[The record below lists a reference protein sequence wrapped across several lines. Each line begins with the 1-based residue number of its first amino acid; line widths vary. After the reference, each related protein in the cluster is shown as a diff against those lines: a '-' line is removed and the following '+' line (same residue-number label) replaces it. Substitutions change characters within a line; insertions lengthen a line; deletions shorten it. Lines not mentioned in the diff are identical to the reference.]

1 METKK
6 QFFFMRAAMTLLV
19 MLCSL
24 GAWADDS
31 GSCGTNVT
39 YSYVES
45 THTLTINGTG
55 AMADYEYSSQLPWR
69 SYANAITTVVIE
81 DGVTSI
87 GNYAF
92 YCCTGVTSIEIPASV
107 TSIGDYAFFECT
119 GLTTVTFDGTPTLVS
134 IGGSAFWGSGL
145 TTVTIPASVTSIGNN
160 AFQNCGSL
168 ATMTVAGENKVYD
181 SRNGCNAIIE
191 KNTNTLIAGCINST
205 IPASVTSIGDEAFNS
220 CSGLTSVTIPAGV
233 TSIGNYAFNSCS
245 GLTSVTIPASVTSIG
260 NYAFDCCSGLTS
272 VTIPASVTSI
282 GEGVFEYCKNL
293 ATITVEDGN
302 TVYNSRNGCNAI
314 IETSSNKL
322 IAGCKNTTIPASVT
336 SIGNYAFSGCS
347 GLTSVEIPTNVTSIG
362 DNAFFECNGLTSI
375 SIPSSVT
382 SIGNAAFDGCSNL
395 TTVTIPSSVTSI
407 GEGAFAGCSN
417 LVSVIVNAT
426 TPPTLGDYAF
436 DGNYDDNN
444 NAKDRKIYVPTAS
457 VESYKSDWSAYG
469 NDIMRFITEESGSYG
484 TGVTWKLTGIPDN
497 YTLTISGTGAMV
509 DYSKSSD
516 RPWTD
521 DANEIKDA
529 KGIKTVVIGNGV
541 TSIGGYAFSYCSGLA
556 SVTIPASVT
565 SIGNYAFSGCSGLT
579 SIEIPSNVTSIGT
592 RAFFGCSGLTSIE
605 IPSNVTS
612 IGTSAFNRC
621 SGLTSVTIPAG
632 VTSIGDYVFN
642 DCSNLETIT
651 VETSNT
657 VYNSRNGCNAI
668 IETSSNK
675 LIAGCKNTTIPA
687 SVTSIGNYAF
697 YGCSGL
703 TSITI
708 PASVTS
714 IVYSAFFGCSGLAT
728 VTVYAPSCTLGFNA
742 FSGCSNLKNIYVFSD
757 KVASYQAAWSDY
769 ANKITAMTPVASGTC
784 GKDTP
789 EDVTWRLEGEAGHY
803 RLFISGTGA
812 MADYIYLNTRPWHNY
827 SENIKTI
834 VIENGVT
841 SIGECAFQNCT
852 NLSSVTIPAS
862 VTSIGNGVFIDCEK
876 LTTVSIPASVTTIG
890 ESAFGYCSA
899 LTSIEIPASVTT
911 IGEEAFNHTALTS
924 IEIPASVTSIGNGV
938 FIDCEK
944 LTSITVAEGNANYS
958 NDTNGALFNKDKTTL
973 IKYPKGNNA
982 DSYVIPT
989 SVTSICEKAFK
1000 GCEDLETVTLP
1011 PNVTSIGDDAFKDCG
1026 GLKSI
1031 EIPSKVTSI
1040 GNSAFEACGSL
1051 TTVNILASVTS
1062 IGDNAF
1068 MDCSNLQSIEIHA
1081 NVTSIGKDAF
1091 NVCSS
1096 LASVTLNNNP
1106 TIGEDAF
1113 FDNITVTMNLA
1124 ATEVDG
1130 AKWTTFYNN
1139 YGNFQADENTEVYKG
1154 TVSGSELVLTP
1165 ISDKIVNAGNA
1176 VILKSTDKPVMTL
1189 TTTNS
1194 SGDFTDNALKG
1205 LSKRTEIATS
1215 AYSANTIYVMGNTA
1229 KNGFG
1234 FHKYTG
1240 EYMPANK
1247 AFLALGSGSSA
1258 PLRMVIDD
1266 EEETTGIASM
1276 ADGIDDMSDEWYTLD
1291 GRKLNGKPTTKGLY
1305 IVNGKKVMIK

>member
-1 METKK
+1 MKTKK
-6 QFFFMRAAMTLLV
+6 QFFFMRAAMSLLV

-24 GAWADDS
+24 G
-31 GSCGTNVT
+31 T

-45 THTLTINGTG
+45 THTLTISGSG

-92 YCCTGVTSIEIPASV
+92 SGCSGLTSVEIPTNV

-205 IPASVTSIGDEAFNS
+205 IPASVTSIGDEAFNC

-362 DNAFFECNGLTSI
+362 DNAFSGCTGLISVTIPANVTSI
-375 SIPSSVT
+375 GDNAFSGCTGLISVTIPASVT
-382 SIGNAAFDGCSNL
+382 SIG
-395 TTVTIPSSVTSI
+395 V
-407 GEGAFAGCSN
+407 GAFIFCGQ
-417 LVSVIVNAT
+417 LTSVLVNAT

-436 DGNYDDNN
+436 DS
-444 NAKDRKIYVPTAS
+444 NASGRKIYVPTAS
-457 VESYKSDWSAYG
+457 VESYKSDWSTYR
-469 NDIMRFITEESGSYG
+469 NDIMAFTTERSGSCG
-484 TGVTWKLTGIPDN
+484 TDVTWKLTGIPDN
-497 YTLTISGTGAMV
+497 YTLTISGSGAIN
-509 DYSKSSD
+509 D
-516 RPWTD
+516 RPWTGY
-521 DANEIKDA
+521 AN
-529 KGIKTVVIGNGV
+529 GIKTVVIGSGV
-541 TSIGGYAFSYCSGLA
+541 TSIGD
-556 SVTIPASVT
+556 
-565 SIGNYAFSGCSGLT
+565 N
-579 SIEIPSNVTSIGT
+579 
-592 RAFFGCSGLTSIE
+592 AFFGCSGLTSIE
-605 IPSNVTS
+605 IP
-612 IGTSAFNRC
+612 
-621 SGLTSVTIPAG
+621 
-632 VTSIGDYVFN
+632 
-642 DCSNLETIT
+642 
-651 VETSNT
+651 
-657 VYNSRNGCNAI
+657 
-668 IETSSNK
+668 
-675 LIAGCKNTTIPA
+675 A
-687 SVTSIGNYAF
+687 SVTSIGKYAF
-697 YGCSGL
+697 S
-703 TSITI
+703 
-708 PASVTS
+708 
-714 IVYSAFFGCSGLAT
+714 GCSGLAT
-728 VTVYAPSCTLGFNA
+728 VTVYAPSCTLGSNA
-742 FSGCSNLKNIYVFSD
+742 FSACGNLKNIYVFSD
-757 KVASYQAAWSDY
+757 LVDDYKAAWSAY
-769 ANKITAMTPVASGTC
+769 ESKITAMTPVASGTC
-784 GKDTP
+784 GKETP

-803 RLFISGTGA
+803 RLIISGTGE

-841 SIGECAFQNCT
+841 SIGECAFCECNGLT
-852 NLSSVTIPAS
+852 SISIPASVTSIGPSAFEGCSALTSIEIPAS
-862 VTSIGNGVFIDCEK
+862 VTSIGNY
-876 LTTVSIPASVTTIG
+876 
-890 ESAFGYCSA
+890 AFGYCSA

-911 IGEEAFNHTALTS
+911 IGEEAFNNTALTS
-924 IEIPASVTSIGNGV
+924 IEIPASVTSIGNGA

-958 NDTNGALFNKDKTTL
+958 NDTNGALFNKEKTTL
-973 IKYPKGNNA
+973 IKYPEGNDA
-982 DSYVIPT
+982 DSYKIPA
-989 SVTSICEKAFK
+989 SVTSIGEKAFK
-1000 GCEDLETVTLP
+1000 GCGDLETVTLP
-1011 PNVTSIGDDAFKDCG
+1011 DNVTSIGNEAFKDCG
-1026 GLKSI
+1026 GLQSI
-1031 EIPSKVTSI
+1031 EIPAKVTSI
-1040 GNSAFEACGSL
+1040 GNSAFQACGSL
-1051 TTVNILASVTS
+1051 TTVNILANVTS

-1068 MDCSNLQSIEIHA
+1068 MECSNLQSIEIHA
-1081 NVTSIGKDAF
+1081 NVTSIGNYAF

-1106 TIGEDAF
+1106 TIGEEAF
-1113 FDNITVTMNLA
+1113 FYNTTNTTVTMNLA
-1124 ATEVDG
+1124 AAEVEG
-1130 AKWTTFYNN
+1130 AHWTTFYNN

-1154 TVSGSELVLTP
+1154 AVSGSELVLTA

-1176 VILKSTDKPVMTL
+1176 VILKSTGNPVMTL
-1189 TTTNS
+1189 KADNS
-1194 SGDFTDNALKG
+1194 TGDYSDNELKG
-1205 LSKRTEIATS
+1205 LSVRTLASDVKTN
-1215 AYSANTIYVMGNTA
+1215 YSANSLYVMGN
-1229 KNGFG
+1229 KSNKFG

-1240 EYMPANK
+1240 TYMPANK

-1266 EEETTGIASM
+1266 DEETTGIASM
-1276 ADGIDDMSDEWYTLD
+1276 ADGIDNMSDEWYTLD

-1305 IVNGKKVMIK
+1305 IVKGKKVMIK

>member
-1 METKK
+1 MKTKK
-6 QFFFMRAAMTLLV
+6 QFFFMRAAMSLLV

-45 THTLTINGTG
+45 THTLTISGTG
-55 AMADYEYSSQLPWR
+55 AMEDYDDSDAPWYS
-69 SYANAITTVVIE
+69 NFEEITTVVI
-81 DGVTSI
+81 G
-87 GNYAF
+87 
-92 YCCTGVTSIEIPASV
+92 
-107 TSIGDYAFFECT
+107 
-119 GLTTVTFDGTPTLVS
+119 
-134 IGGSAFWGSGL
+134 
-145 TTVTIPASVTSIGNN
+145 
-160 AFQNCGSL
+160 
-168 ATMTVAGENKVYD
+168 
-181 SRNGCNAIIE
+181 
-191 KNTNTLIAGCINST
+191 
-205 IPASVTSIGDEAFNS
+205 
-220 CSGLTSVTIPAGV
+220 AGV
-233 TSIGNYAFNSCS
+233 TSIGNYAFSGCS
-245 GLTSVTIPASVTSIG
+245 GLTSV
-260 NYAFDCCSGLTS
+260 
-272 VTIPASVTSI
+272 
-282 GEGVFEYCKNL
+282 
-293 ATITVEDGN
+293 
-302 TVYNSRNGCNAI
+302 
-314 IETSSNKL
+314 
-322 IAGCKNTTIPASVT
+322 TIPASVT

-347 GLTSVEIPTNVTSIG
+347 GLTSV
-362 DNAFFECNGLTSI
+362 
-375 SIPSSVT
+375 
-382 SIGNAAFDGCSNL
+382 
-395 TTVTIPSSVTSI
+395 TIPASVTSI
-407 GEGAFAGCSN
+407 GECAFGGSGLTCVTIPA
-417 LVSVIVNAT
+417 SVTSIGESAFFFCGQLTSVLVNAT

-436 DGNYDDNN
+436 DCNYDDNN
-444 NAKDRKIYVPTAS
+444 NAKDRKIYVPKAS
-457 VESYKSDWSAYG
+457 VGSYKTAWSTYG
-469 NDIMRFITEESGSYG
+469 SDIMRFITEESGSYG
-484 TGVTWKLTGIPDN
+484 TDVTWKLTGIPDN

-612 IGTSAFNRC
+612 IGQSAFNRC

-642 DCSNLETIT
+642 DCSNLATIT

-703 TSITI
+703 TSVTI

-714 IVYSAFFGCSGLAT
+714 IAYSAFFGCSGLAT

-742 FSGCSNLKNIYVFSD
+742 FSACGNLKNIYVFSD
-757 KVASYQAAWSDY
+757 LVDDYKAAWSAY

-784 GKDTP
+784 GKETP

-803 RLFISGTGA
+803 RLIISGSGE

-841 SIGECAFQNCT
+841 SIGECAFCECNGLTSISIPASVTSIGESAFLNCS
-852 NLSSVTIPAS
+852 NLTTVTIPAS
-862 VTSIGNGVFIDCEK
+862 VTSIGNY
-876 LTTVSIPASVTTIG
+876 
-890 ESAFGYCSA
+890 AFGYCSA

-911 IGEEAFNHTALTS
+911 IGEEAFNNTALTS

-938 FIDCEK
+938 FNDCEK

-982 DSYVIPT
+982 ASYEIPT
-989 SVTSICEKAFK
+989 SVTSIGEKAFA

-1011 PNVTSIGDDAFKDCG
+1011 
-1026 GLKSI
+1026 
-1031 EIPSKVTSI
+1031 
-1040 GNSAFEACGSL
+1040 
-1051 TTVNILASVTS
+1051 ASVTS
-1062 IGDNAF
+1062 IGDYAF
-1068 MDCSNLQSIEIHA
+1068 SGTGLTSIEISD

-1091 NVCSS
+1091 NLCSS
-1096 LASVTLNNNP
+1096 LTTVNIPANVTSIGGRAFSDCNNLASVTLNSNP
-1106 TIGEDAF
+1106 TIGGDAF
-1113 FDNITVTMNLA
+1113 FDNTTVTMNLA

-1176 VILKSTDKPVMTL
+1176 VILKSTDNPVMTL
-1189 TTTNS
+1189 TATNS
-1194 SGDFTDNALKG
+1194 SDTQANDLKG
-1205 LSKRTEIATS
+1205 LSVRTLASDVKTN
-1215 AYSANTIYVMGNTA
+1215 YSANSLYVMGN
-1229 KNGFG
+1229 KSNKFG

-1240 EYMPANK
+1240 TYMPANK

-1266 EEETTGIASM
+1266 DEETTGVASM
-1276 ADGIDDMSDEWYTLD
+1276 ADGIDNMSDVWYTLD

>member
-1 METKK
+1 MKTKK
-6 QFFFMRAAMTLLV
+6 QFFFMRAAMSLLV
-19 MLCSL
+19 ILCSL

-55 AMADYEYSSQLPWR
+55 DMEDYDDSDAPWSSICEE
-69 SYANAITTVVIE
+69 ITTVVI
-81 DGVTSI
+81 G
-87 GNYAF
+87 
-92 YCCTGVTSIEIPASV
+92 
-107 TSIGDYAFFECT
+107 
-119 GLTTVTFDGTPTLVS
+119 
-134 IGGSAFWGSGL
+134 
-145 TTVTIPASVTSIGNN
+145 
-160 AFQNCGSL
+160 
-168 ATMTVAGENKVYD
+168 
-181 SRNGCNAIIE
+181 
-191 KNTNTLIAGCINST
+191 
-205 IPASVTSIGDEAFNS
+205 
-220 CSGLTSVTIPAGV
+220 AGV
-233 TSIGNYAFNSCS
+233 TSIGNYAFSGCS
-245 GLTSVTIPASVTSIG
+245 
-260 NYAFDCCSGLTS
+260 DLTS

-282 GEGVFEYCKNL
+282 GECAFGGSGLTCV
-293 ATITVEDGN
+293 
-302 TVYNSRNGCNAI
+302 
-314 IETSSNKL
+314 
-322 IAGCKNTTIPASVT
+322 TIPASVT
-336 SIGNYAFSGCS
+336 SIGESAFFFCGQ
-347 GLTSVEIPTNVTSIG
+347 LTSV
-362 DNAFFECNGLTSI
+362 L
-375 SIPSSVT
+375 
-382 SIGNAAFDGCSNL
+382 
-395 TTVTIPSSVTSI
+395 
-407 GEGAFAGCSN
+407 
-417 LVSVIVNAT
+417 VNAT

-436 DGNYDDNN
+436 DCNYDDNN

-484 TGVTWKLTGIPDN
+484 TDVTWKLTGIPDN

-612 IGTSAFNRC
+612 IGQSAFNRC
-621 SGLTSVTIPAG
+621 SGLTSVTIPAS

-642 DCSNLETIT
+642 DCSNLATIT

-714 IVYSAFFGCSGLAT
+714 IAYSAFFGCSGLAT

-742 FSGCSNLKNIYVFSD
+742 FSACGNLKNIYVFSD
-757 KVASYQAAWSDY
+757 LVDDYKAAWSAY
-769 ANKITAMTPVASGTC
+769 ENKITAMTPVASGTC
-784 GKDTP
+784 GKETP

-803 RLFISGTGA
+803 GLFISGTGE

-841 SIGECAFQNCT
+841 SIGECAFCECNGLT
-852 NLSSVTIPAS
+852 SISIPSS
-862 VTSIGNGVFIDCEK
+862 VTSIGNYAFDGCSNLTTVTIPSSVTSIGEGAFNDCEK
-876 LTTVSIPASVTTIG
+876 LTTVSIPASVTSIG
-890 ESAFGYCSA
+890 NYAFGYCSA

-911 IGEEAFNHTALTS
+911 IGEEAFNNTALTS
-924 IEIPASVTSIGNGV
+924 IEIPASVTSIGNGA

-982 DSYVIPT
+982 DSYVIPA
-989 SVTSICEKAFK
+989 SVTSIGEKAFA

-1011 PNVTSIGDDAFKDCG
+1011 DNVTSIGDDAFNNTA
-1026 GLKSI
+1026 L
-1031 EIPSKVTSI
+1031 TSI
-1040 GNSAFEACGSL
+1040 G
-1051 TTVNILASVTS
+1051 IPASVTS
-1062 IGDNAF
+1062 IGKGAF
-1068 MDCSNLQSIEIHA
+1068 HL
-1081 NVTSIGKDAF
+1081 
-1091 NVCSS
+1091 CSS
-1096 LASVTLNNNP
+1096 LASVALNSNP
-1106 TIGEDAF
+1106 TIGEEAF
-1113 FDNITVTMNLA
+1113 FYNTTVTMNLA
-1124 ATEVDG
+1124 AAEVGG
-1130 AKWTTFYNN
+1130 AHWTTFYNN

-1205 LSKRTEIATS
+1205 LSERTEIATS
-1215 AYSANTIYVMGNTA
+1215 AYSANTIYVMGNTT

-1240 EYMPANK
+1240 AYMPANK

-1266 EEETTGIASM
+1266 DEETTGVASM
-1276 ADGIDDMSDEWYTLD
+1276 ADGIDNMSDVWYTLD

>member
-1 METKK
+1 MKTKK
-6 QFFFMRAAMTLLV
+6 QFFFMRAAMSLLV

-45 THTLTINGTG
+45 THALTINGTG

-205 IPASVTSIGDEAFNS
+205 IPASVTSIGDEAFNC

-233 TSIGNYAFNSCS
+233 TSIGNYAFYHCS

-336 SIGNYAFSGCS
+336 SIGNYAFSGSS

-382 SIGNAAFDGCSNL
+382 SIGNDAFQACSNL

-457 VESYKSDWSAYG
+457 VESYKSDWSAYR
-469 NDIMRFITEESGSYG
+469 NDIIRFTTEESGSYG
-484 TGVTWKLTGIPDN
+484 TDVTWKLTGIPDN

-509 DYSKSSD
+509 DYSNSSD

-541 TSIGGYAFSYCSGLA
+541 TSIGGYAFSYCSGL
-556 SVTIPASVT
+556 
-565 SIGNYAFSGCSGLT
+565 
-579 SIEIPSNVTSIGT
+579 
-592 RAFFGCSGLTSIE
+592 
-605 IPSNVTS
+605 
-612 IGTSAFNRC
+612 
-621 SGLTSVTIPAG
+621 TSVTIPAG

-642 DCSNLETIT
+642 DCSNLATIT

-714 IVYSAFFGCSGLAT
+714 IAYSAFLGCSGLAT

-742 FSGCSNLKNIYVFSD
+742 FSACSNLKNIYVFSN
-757 KVASYQAAWSDY
+757 KVDDYKAAWSAY
-769 ANKITAMTPVASGTC
+769 ESKIKGMVGGYCGTTDH
-784 GKDTP
+784 K
-789 EDVTWRLEGEAGHY
+789 EDVVWRYDNGTLT
-803 RLFISGTGA
+803 ISGTGD
-812 MADYIYLNTRPWHNY
+812 MSSSTPNEQPWSNY
-827 SENIKTI
+827 ANDIETI
-834 VIENGVT
+834 VIGNGVT
-841 SIGECAFQNCT
+841 RIGMSAFFGYT
-852 NLSSVTIPAS
+852 ALTSVTFGSGSQLKSIDDYAFYGCSGLTSIEFPAS
-862 VTSIGNGVFIDCEK
+862 VTSIG
-876 LTTVSIPASVTTIG
+876 P
-890 ESAFGYCSA
+890 SAFEGCS
-899 LTSIEIPASVTT
+899 V
-911 IGEEAFNHTALTS
+911 LTS
-924 IEIPASVTSIGNGV
+924 IEIPASVTSISAGAFYNCTGLSSVTFAPGSKLESIGDVAFALNGNSNGN
-938 FIDCEK
+938 
-944 LTSITVAEGNANYS
+944 LTSI
-958 NDTNGALFNKDKTTL
+958 
-973 IKYPKGNNA
+973 
-982 DSYVIPT
+982 VIP
-989 SVTSICEKAFK
+989 
-1000 GCEDLETVTLP
+1000 
-1011 PNVTSIGDDAFKDCG
+1011 
-1026 GLKSI
+1026 
-1031 EIPSKVTSI
+1031 
-1040 GNSAFEACGSL
+1040 
-1051 TTVNILASVTS
+1051 ASVTS
-1062 IGDNAF
+1062 IGVSAF
-1068 MDCSNLQSIEIHA
+1068 MFRTELTSVTFASGSKLESMREMAFALTGLTSVEIPA
-1081 NVTSIGKDAF
+1081 SVTSIGTSAF
-1091 NVCSS
+1091 NSCSN
-1096 LASVTLNNNP
+1096 LASVTLNSNP
-1106 TIGEDAF
+1106 TIGGGAF
-1113 FDNITVTMNLA
+1113 FDHTTVTMNLA
-1124 ATEVDG
+1124 AAEVDG

-1139 YGNFQADENTEVYKG
+1139 YGNFQADENTAVYKG
-1154 TVSGSELVLTP
+1154 AISGSELVLTA

-1176 VILKSTDKPVMTL
+1176 VILKSTDNPVMTL

-1205 LSKRTEIATS
+1205 LSERTKISES
-1215 AYSANTIYVMGNTA
+1215 AYSANTIYVMGNTT

-1266 EEETTGIASM
+1266 DEETTGVASM
-1276 ADGIDDMSDEWYTLD
+1276 ADGIDNMSDVWYTLD

>member
-1 METKK
+1 MKTKK
-6 QFFFMRAAMTLLV
+6 QFFFMRAAMSLLV
-19 MLCSL
+19 LLCSL

-45 THTLTINGTG
+45 THTLTISGSG

-205 IPASVTSIGDEAFNS
+205 IPASVTSIGDEAFNC

-362 DNAFFECNGLTSI
+362 DNAFLECNGLTSI

-382 SIGNAAFDGCSNL
+382 SIGNDAFQACSNL

-426 TPPTLGDYAF
+426 TPPTLGEYAF
-436 DGNYDDNN
+436 EENYDDDD
-444 NAKDRKIYVPTAS
+444 NAKDRKIYVPKAS
-457 VESYKSDWSAYG
+457 VESYKSDWSAYR
-469 NDIMRFITEESGSYG
+469 NDIIRFITERSGSYG
-484 TGVTWKLTGIPDN
+484 TDVTWKLTGIPDN

-509 DYSKSSD
+509 DYSNSSD

-541 TSIGGYAFSYCSGLA
+541 TSIGGYAFSYCSGLT

-565 SIGNYAFSGCSGLT
+565 SIGDYAFQDCSGLT
-579 SIEIPSNVTSIGT
+579 SIEIPSNVKSIGT

-612 IGTSAFNRC
+612 IGQSAFNRC

-642 DCSNLETIT
+642 DCSNLATIT

-714 IVYSAFFGCSGLAT
+714 IAYSAFFGCSGLAT

-742 FSGCSNLKNIYVFSD
+742 FSACGNLKNIYVFSD
-757 KVASYQAAWSDY
+757 LVDDYKAAWSAY
-769 ANKITAMTPVASGTC
+769 ESKITAMTPVASGTC
-784 GKDTP
+784 GKETP

-803 RLFISGTGA
+803 GLFISGTGE

-827 SENIKTI
+827 SENIKT
-834 VIENGVT
+834 VLIENGVT
-841 SIGECAFQNCT
+841 SIGECAFCECNGLT
-852 NLSSVTIPAS
+852 SISIPAS
-862 VTSIGNGVFIDCEK
+862 VTSIGEGAFNDCEK

-890 ESAFGYCSA
+890 EEAFNNTA

-911 IGEEAFNHTALTS
+911 IGNGAFN
-924 IEIPASVTSIGNGV
+924 
-938 FIDCEK
+938 DCEK

-958 NDTNGALFNKDKTTL
+958 NDTNGVLFNKDKTTL
-973 IKYPKGNNA
+973 IKYPEGNNA
-982 DSYVIPT
+982 DSYDIPA
-989 SVTSICEKAFK
+989 SVTSICEKAFA

-1011 PNVTSIGDDAFKDCG
+1011 ANLTSIGNEAFKYCGSLRSIEIPDNVTSIGDDAFNLC
-1026 GLKSI
+1026 S
-1031 EIPSKVTSI
+1031 
-1040 GNSAFEACGSL
+1040 SL
-1051 TTVNILASVTS
+1051 TTVNIPASVTS
-1062 IGDNAF
+1062 IGNYAF
-1068 MDCSNLQSIEIHA
+1068 YDCN
-1081 NVTSIGKDAF
+1081 N
-1091 NVCSS
+1091 
-1096 LASVTLNNNP
+1096 LASVTLNSNP
-1106 TIGEDAF
+1106 TIGGGAF
-1113 FDNITVTMNLA
+1113 FDHTTVTMNLA
-1124 ATEVDG
+1124 AAEVDG

-1139 YGNFQADENTEVYKG
+1139 GYNFQADENTTVYKG
-1154 TVSGSELVLTP
+1154 TVNESSLMLTEVE
-1165 ISDKIVNAGNA
+1165 DKIVNSGTA
-1176 VILKSTDKPVMTL
+1176 VILKSSGNPVMTL
-1189 TTTNS
+1189 TESGSSDTN
-1194 SGDFTDNALKG
+1194 GNDLKG
-1205 LSKRTEIATS
+1205 LSERTKISES
-1215 AYSANTIYVMGNTA
+1215 AYSASTIYVMGNTA

-1240 EYMPANK
+1240 AYMPANK

-1266 EEETTGIASM
+1266 DEETTGVASM
-1276 ADGIDDMSDEWYTLD
+1276 ADGIDNMSDVWYTLD

>member
-1 METKK
+1 MKTKK
-6 QFFFMRAAMTLLV
+6 QFFFMRAAMSLLV

-45 THTLTINGTG
+45 THTLTISGSG

-92 YCCTGVTSIEIPASV
+92 YCCSGLTSVTIPASV

-191 KNTNTLIAGCINST
+191 KNTNTLIAGCNNST
-205 IPASVTSIGDEAFNS
+205 IPAGVTSIGDEAFNC

-233 TSIGNYAFNSCS
+233 TSIGNYAFNCCS

-362 DNAFFECNGLTSI
+362 DNAFLECNGLTSI

-382 SIGNAAFDGCSNL
+382 SIGNDAFQGCSNL

-426 TPPTLGDYAF
+426 TPPTLGEYAF
-436 DGNYDDNN
+436 EENYDDDD
-444 NAKDRKIYVPTAS
+444 NAKDRKIYVPKAS
-457 VESYKSDWSAYG
+457 VESYKSDWSAYT
-469 NDIMRFITEESGSYG
+469 NDIIRFTTEESGSYG
-484 TGVTWKLTGIPDN
+484 TDVTWKLTGIPDN

-541 TSIGGYAFSYCSGLA
+541 TSIGGYAFSYCSGLT

-579 SIEIPSNVTSIGT
+579 SIEIPSNVTSIGQ
-592 RAFFGCSGLTSIE
+592 
-605 IPSNVTS
+605 
-612 IGTSAFNRC
+612 SAFNRC

-642 DCSNLETIT
+642 DCSNLATIT

-714 IVYSAFFGCSGLAT
+714 IVYSAFFGCSGLTSVEIPASVTSIGDYAFSGCSGLAT
-728 VTVYAPSCTLGFNA
+728 VTVYAPSCTLGDYA
-742 FSGCSNLKNIYVFSD
+742 FSACGNLKNIYVFSD
-757 KVASYQAAWSDY
+757 LVDDYKAAWSDY
-769 ANKITAMTPVASGTC
+769 ESKITAMTPVASGTC
-784 GKDTP
+784 GKETP

-803 RLFISGTGA
+803 RLFISGTGE
-812 MADYIYLNTRPWHNY
+812 MADYGYSSQPWNTNKEY
-827 SENIKTI
+827 IKT
-834 VIENGVT
+834 VLIENGVT
-841 SIGECAFQNCT
+841 SIGECAFCGCNGLT
-852 NLSSVTIPAS
+852 SISIPAS
-862 VTSIGNGVFIDCEK
+862 VTSIGAEAFNGCSN
-876 LTTVSIPASVTTIG
+876 LTTVSIPASVTSIG
-890 ESAFGYCSA
+890 NYAFGYCSA

-911 IGEEAFNHTALTS
+911 IGEEAFNNTALTS

-938 FIDCEK
+938 FNDCEK

-958 NDTNGALFNKDKTTL
+958 NDTNGALFNKGMTTL

-982 DSYVIPT
+982 DSYEIPA
-989 SVTSICEKAFK
+989 SVTSICEKAFAD
-1000 GCEDLETVTLP
+1000 CEDLETVTLP
-1011 PNVTSIGDDAFKDCG
+1011 DNVTSIGDDAFNNTA
-1026 GLKSI
+1026 LTSI
-1031 EIPSKVTSI
+1031 EIP
-1040 GNSAFEACGSL
+1040 
-1051 TTVNILASVTS
+1051 ASVTS
-1062 IGDNAF
+1062 IGKGAF
-1068 MDCSNLQSIEIHA
+1068 HL
-1081 NVTSIGKDAF
+1081 
-1091 NVCSS
+1091 CSS
-1096 LASVTLNNNP
+1096 LASVKLNSNP
-1106 TIGEDAF
+1106 TIGEEAF
-1113 FDNITVTMNLA
+1113 FYNTTVTMNLA
-1124 ATEVDG
+1124 AAEVGG
-1130 AKWTTFYNN
+1130 AHWTTFYNN

-1154 TVSGSELVLTP
+1154 AVSGSELVLTA

-1176 VILKSTDKPVMTL
+1176 VILKSTGNPVMTL
-1189 TTTNS
+1189 TATNS
-1194 SGDFTDNALKG
+1194 SDTQANDLKG
-1205 LSKRTEIATS
+1205 LSVRTLASDVKTN
-1215 AYSANTIYVMGNTA
+1215 YSANTIYVMGN
-1229 KNGFG
+1229 KSNKFG

-1240 EYMPANK
+1240 AYMPANK

-1266 EEETTGIASM
+1266 EEETTGVASM

>member
-1 METKK
+1 MKTKK
-6 QFFFMRAAMTLLV
+6 QFFFMRAAMSLLV

-55 AMADYEYSSQLPWR
+55 DMEDYDDSDAPWSSICEE
-69 SYANAITTVVIE
+69 ITTVVI
-81 DGVTSI
+81 G
-87 GNYAF
+87 
-92 YCCTGVTSIEIPASV
+92 
-107 TSIGDYAFFECT
+107 
-119 GLTTVTFDGTPTLVS
+119 
-134 IGGSAFWGSGL
+134 
-145 TTVTIPASVTSIGNN
+145 
-160 AFQNCGSL
+160 
-168 ATMTVAGENKVYD
+168 
-181 SRNGCNAIIE
+181 
-191 KNTNTLIAGCINST
+191 
-205 IPASVTSIGDEAFNS
+205 
-220 CSGLTSVTIPAGV
+220 AGV
-233 TSIGNYAFNSCS
+233 TSIGNYAFSGCS
-245 GLTSVTIPASVTSIG
+245 GLTSV
-260 NYAFDCCSGLTS
+260 
-272 VTIPASVTSI
+272 
-282 GEGVFEYCKNL
+282 
-293 ATITVEDGN
+293 
-302 TVYNSRNGCNAI
+302 
-314 IETSSNKL
+314 
-322 IAGCKNTTIPASVT
+322 TIPASVT

-347 GLTSVEIPTNVTSIG
+347 GLTSV
-362 DNAFFECNGLTSI
+362 
-375 SIPSSVT
+375 
-382 SIGNAAFDGCSNL
+382 
-395 TTVTIPSSVTSI
+395 TIPASVTSI
-407 GEGAFAGCSN
+407 GECAFGGSGLTCVTIPA
-417 LVSVIVNAT
+417 SVTSIGESAFFFCGQLTSVLVNAT

-436 DGNYDDNN
+436 DCNYDDNN
-444 NAKDRKIYVPTAS
+444 NAKDRKIYVPKAS
-457 VESYKSDWSAYG
+457 VGSYKTAWSTYG
-469 NDIMRFITEESGSYG
+469 SDIMRFITEESGSYG
-484 TGVTWKLTGIPDN
+484 TDVTWKLTGIPDN

-541 TSIGGYAFSYCSGLA
+541 TSIGGYAFSYCSGLT

-605 IPSNVTS
+605 IPANVTS
-612 IGTSAFNRC
+612 IGQSAFNRC
-621 SGLTSVTIPAG
+621 SGLASVTIPAS

-642 DCSNLETIT
+642 DCSNLATIT

-714 IVYSAFFGCSGLAT
+714 IAYSAFFGCSGLAT

-742 FSGCSNLKNIYVFSD
+742 FSACGNLKNIYVFSD
-757 KVASYQAAWSDY
+757 LVDDYKAAWSAY
-769 ANKITAMTPVASGTC
+769 ESKIKGMVGGYCGTTDH
-784 GKDTP
+784 K
-789 EDVTWRLEGEAGHY
+789 EDVVWRYDNGTLT
-803 RLFISGTGA
+803 ISGTGE

-841 SIGECAFQNCT
+841 SIGECAFCECNGLT
-852 NLSSVTIPAS
+852 SISIPAS
-862 VTSIGNGVFIDCEK
+862 VTSIGAEAFNGCSK
-876 LTTVSIPASVTTIG
+876 LTTVSIPASVTSIG
-890 ESAFGYCSA
+890 NYAFGYCSA

-911 IGEEAFNHTALTS
+911 IGEEAFNNTALTS

-938 FIDCEK
+938 FNDCEK

-958 NDTNGALFNKDKTTL
+958 NDTNGALFNKGMTTL

-982 DSYVIPT
+982 DSYEIPA
-989 SVTSICEKAFK
+989 SVTSICEKAFAD
-1000 GCEDLETVTLP
+1000 CEDLETVTLP
-1011 PNVTSIGDDAFKDCG
+1011 DNVTSIGDDAFNNTA
-1026 GLKSI
+1026 LTSI
-1031 EIPSKVTSI
+1031 EIP
-1040 GNSAFEACGSL
+1040 
-1051 TTVNILASVTS
+1051 ASVTS
-1062 IGDNAF
+1062 IGKGAF
-1068 MDCSNLQSIEIHA
+1068 HL
-1081 NVTSIGKDAF
+1081 
-1091 NVCSS
+1091 CSS
-1096 LASVTLNNNP
+1096 LASVKLNSNP
-1106 TIGEDAF
+1106 TIGEEAF
-1113 FDNITVTMNLA
+1113 FYNTTVTMNLA
-1124 ATEVDG
+1124 AAEVDG

-1139 YGNFQADENTEVYKG
+1139 YGNFQTDENTEVYKG
-1154 TVSGSELVLTP
+1154 AVSGSELVLTA

-1176 VILKSTDKPVMTL
+1176 VILKSTDNPVMTL
-1189 TTTNS
+1189 TATNS
-1194 SGDFTDNALKG
+1194 SDTQANDLKG
-1205 LSKRTEIATS
+1205 LSVRTLASDVKTN
-1215 AYSANTIYVMGNTA
+1215 YSANTIYVMGN
-1229 KNGFG
+1229 KSNKFG

-1240 EYMPANK
+1240 AYMPANK

-1258 PLRMVIDD
+1258 PLRMVIDG
-1266 EEETTGIASM
+1266 EEETTGVASM

-1291 GRKLNGKPTTKGLY
+1291 GRKLNSKPTAKGLY

>member
-6 QFFFMRAAMTLLV
+6 QFFFMRAAMSLLV

-45 THTLTINGTG
+45 THTLTISGSG
-55 AMADYEYSSQLPWR
+55 AMEDYQYYIQLPWC

-205 IPASVTSIGDEAFNS
+205 IPASVTSIGDEAFNC

-233 TSIGNYAFNSCS
+233 TSIDDNAFF
-245 GLTSVTIPASVTSIG
+245 G
-260 NYAFDCCSGLTS
+260 CSGLTS

-347 GLTSVEIPTNVTSIG
+347 GLTSITIPAGVTSIG
-362 DNAFFECNGLTSI
+362 EGAFVECNGLTSI

-382 SIGNAAFDGCSNL
+382 SIGNDAFDSCSNL

-407 GEGAFAGCSN
+407 GEGAFADCSN
-417 LVSVIVNAT
+417 LISVIVNAT

-436 DGNYDDNN
+436 EDNYDDDN
-444 NAKDRKIYVPTAS
+444 NANDRKIYVPTAS
-457 VESYKSDWSAYG
+457 VGSYKTAWSTYKSD
-469 NDIMRFITEESGSYG
+469 IMAFITEESGSCG
-484 TGVTWKLTGIPDN
+484 TDVTWKLTGIPDN
-497 YTLTISGTGAMV
+497 YVLTISGTGAME

-516 RPWTD
+516 RPWTGY
-521 DANEIKDA
+521 AN
-529 KGIKTVVIGNGV
+529 GIKTVVIGSGV
-541 TSIGGYAFSYCSGLA
+541 TSIGDYAFSGCSGLT
-556 SVTIPASVT
+556 SIEIPSSVT
-565 SIGNYAFSGCSGLT
+565 SIGTRAFQDCSGLT

-592 RAFFGCSGLTSIE
+592 RAFYGCSGLTSIE
-605 IPSNVTS
+605 IPANVTS
-612 IGTSAFNRC
+612 ISQSAFYGC

-642 DCSNLETIT
+642 ECSNLATIT

-687 SVTSIGNYAF
+687 GVTSIGKDAF
-697 YGCSGL
+697 GYCSGL
-703 TSITI
+703 TSIEI

-714 IVYSAFFGCSGLAT
+714 IDDNAFFGCSGLTSVEIPASVTSIGEYAFDGCSGLAT
-728 VTVYAPSCTLGFNA
+728 VTVYAPSCTLGDEA
-742 FSGCSNLKNIYVFSD
+742 FSACSNLKNIYVFSD
-757 KVASYQAAWSDY
+757 LVDDYKAAWSAY
-769 ANKITAMTPVASGTC
+769 EKKITAMTPVASGTC

-803 RLFISGTGA
+803 RLFISGTGE
-812 MADYIYLNTRPWHNY
+812 MADYGYSSQPWNTNKEY
-827 SENIKTI
+827 IKT
-834 VIENGVT
+834 VLIENGVT

-890 ESAFGYCSA
+890 ESAFGYCSN

-911 IGEEAFNHTALTS
+911 IGEEAFNNTALTS

-938 FIDCEK
+938 FNDCEK

-973 IKYPKGNNA
+973 IMYPKGNNA
-982 DSYVIPT
+982 DSYEIPA
-989 SVTSICEKAFK
+989 SVTSIGEKAFA

-1011 PNVTSIGDDAFKDCG
+1011 
-1026 GLKSI
+1026 
-1031 EIPSKVTSI
+1031 
-1040 GNSAFEACGSL
+1040 
-1051 TTVNILASVTS
+1051 ASVTS
-1062 IGDNAF
+1062 IGDEAF
-1068 MDCSNLQSIEIHA
+1068 YGCSNLTTVTIPSSVTTIGNSAFEECGSLTTINIPA
-1081 NVTSIGKDAF
+1081 NVTSIGGQAF
-1091 NVCSS
+1091 YDCNN
-1096 LASVTLNNNP
+1096 LASVTLNSNP
-1106 TIGEDAF
+1106 TIGEYAF
-1113 FDNITVTMNLA
+1113 FYNTTVTMNLA
-1124 ATEVDG
+1124 AAEVGG
-1130 AKWTTFYNN
+1130 AHWTTFYNN

-1154 TVSGSELVLTP
+1154 TVSDSKLLLTP

-1176 VILKSTDKPVMTL
+1176 VILKSTDNPVMTL
-1189 TTTNS
+1189 KADNS
-1194 SGDFTDNALKG
+1194 TGDYSDNALKG
-1205 LSKRTEIATS
+1205 LSERTEIATS
-1215 AYSANTIYVMGNTA
+1215 AYSANTIYVMGNTT

-1266 EEETTGIASM
+1266 DDEATGVASM
-1276 ADGIDDMSDEWYTLD
+1276 ADGIDDMSDVWYTLD

>member
-1 METKK
+1 MKTKK
-6 QFFFMRAAMTLLV
+6 QFFFMRAAMSLLV

-45 THTLTINGTG
+45 THTLTISGSG

-92 YCCTGVTSIEIPASV
+92 YCCTGLTSIEIPASV

-134 IGGSAFWGSGL
+134 IGNYAFSGCSGLTSVTIPASVTSIGEDAFGGSGL
-145 TTVTIPASVTSIGNN
+145 TTVTIPASVTSIGEG

-191 KNTNTLIAGCINST
+191 KNTNTLIAGCNNST
-205 IPASVTSIGDEAFNS
+205 IPAGVTSIGDEAFNC
-220 CSGLTSVTIPAGV
+220 CSGLTSVTIPASV
-233 TSIGNYAFNSCS
+233 TSIGNYAFNCCS

-362 DNAFFECNGLTSI
+362 DNAFLECNGLTSI

-382 SIGNAAFDGCSNL
+382 SIGNDAFQGCSNL

-426 TPPTLGDYAF
+426 TPPTLGEYAF
-436 DGNYDDNN
+436 EENYDDDD
-444 NAKDRKIYVPTAS
+444 NAKDRKIYVPKAS
-457 VESYKSDWSAYG
+457 VESYKSDWSAYT
-469 NDIMRFITEESGSYG
+469 NDIIRFTTEESGSYG
-484 TGVTWKLTGIPDN
+484 TDVTWKLTGIPDN

-541 TSIGGYAFSYCSGLA
+541 TSIGGYAFSYCSGLT

-579 SIEIPSNVTSIGT
+579 SIEIPSNVTSIGQ
-592 RAFFGCSGLTSIE
+592 
-605 IPSNVTS
+605 
-612 IGTSAFNRC
+612 SAFNRC

-642 DCSNLETIT
+642 DCSNLATIT

-714 IVYSAFFGCSGLAT
+714 IVYSAFFGCSGLTSVEIPASVTSIGDYAFSGCSGLAT
-728 VTVYAPSCTLGFNA
+728 VTVYAPSCTLGDYA
-742 FSGCSNLKNIYVFSD
+742 FSACGNLKNIYVFSD
-757 KVASYQAAWSDY
+757 LVDDYKAAWSDY
-769 ANKITAMTPVASGTC
+769 ESKITAMTPVASGTC
-784 GKDTP
+784 GKETP

-803 RLFISGTGA
+803 GLFISGTGE

-841 SIGECAFQNCT
+841 SIGECAFCECNGLT
-852 NLSSVTIPAS
+852 SISIPAS
-862 VTSIGNGVFIDCEK
+862 VTSIGAEAFNGCSK
-876 LTTVSIPASVTTIG
+876 LTTVSIPASVTSIG
-890 ESAFGYCSA
+890 NYAFGYCSA

-911 IGEEAFNHTALTS
+911 IGEEAFNNTALTS

-938 FIDCEK
+938 FNDCEK

-982 DSYVIPT
+982 DSYEIPA
-989 SVTSICEKAFK
+989 SVTSICEKAFAD
-1000 GCEDLETVTLP
+1000 CEDLETVTLP
-1011 PNVTSIGDDAFKDCG
+1011 DNVTSIGDDAFNNTA
-1026 GLKSI
+1026 LTSI
-1031 EIPSKVTSI
+1031 EIP
-1040 GNSAFEACGSL
+1040 
-1051 TTVNILASVTS
+1051 ASVTS
-1062 IGDNAF
+1062 IGKGAF
-1068 MDCSNLQSIEIHA
+1068 HL
-1081 NVTSIGKDAF
+1081 
-1091 NVCSS
+1091 CSS
-1096 LASVTLNNNP
+1096 LASVKLNSNP
-1106 TIGEDAF
+1106 TIGEEAF
-1113 FDNITVTMNLA
+1113 FYNTTVTMNLA
-1124 ATEVDG
+1124 AAEVDG

-1139 YGNFQADENTEVYKG
+1139 YGNFQTDENTEVYKG
-1154 TVSGSELVLTP
+1154 AVSGSELVLTA

-1176 VILKSTDKPVMTL
+1176 VILKSTGNPVMTL
-1189 TTTNS
+1189 TATNS
-1194 SGDFTDNALKG
+1194 SDTQANDLKG
-1205 LSKRTEIATS
+1205 LSVRTLASDVKTN
-1215 AYSANTIYVMGNTA
+1215 YSANTIYVMGN
-1229 KNGFG
+1229 KSNKFG

-1240 EYMPANK
+1240 AYMPANK

-1266 EEETTGIASM
+1266 DEETTGIASM
-1276 ADGIDDMSDEWYTLD
+1276 ADGIDNMSDEWYTLD

>member
-6 QFFFMRAAMTLLV
+6 QFFFMRAAMSLLV

-45 THTLTINGTG
+45 THTLTINGSG
-55 AMADYEYSSQLPWR
+55 AMADYDNSDAPWYSICEE
-69 SYANAITTVVIE
+69 ITTVVIGA
-81 DGVTSI
+81 GVTSI
-87 GNYAF
+87 GQSAF
-92 YCCTGVTSIEIPASV
+92 YG
-107 TSIGDYAFFECT
+107 
-119 GLTTVTFDGTPTLVS
+119 
-134 IGGSAFWGSGL
+134 
-145 TTVTIPASVTSIGNN
+145 
-160 AFQNCGSL
+160 
-168 ATMTVAGENKVYD
+168 
-181 SRNGCNAIIE
+181 
-191 KNTNTLIAGCINST
+191 
-205 IPASVTSIGDEAFNS
+205 

-233 TSIGNYAFNSCS
+233 TSIGNYAFS
-245 GLTSVTIPASVTSIG
+245 G
-260 NYAFDCCSGLTS
+260 CSGLTS

-282 GEGVFEYCKNL
+282 GESAFGGSGLTCV
-293 ATITVEDGN
+293 
-302 TVYNSRNGCNAI
+302 
-314 IETSSNKL
+314 
-322 IAGCKNTTIPASVT
+322 TIPASVT
-336 SIGNYAFSGCS
+336 SIGESAFFFCGQ
-347 GLTSVEIPTNVTSIG
+347 LTSV
-362 DNAFFECNGLTSI
+362 L
-375 SIPSSVT
+375 
-382 SIGNAAFDGCSNL
+382 
-395 TTVTIPSSVTSI
+395 
-407 GEGAFAGCSN
+407 
-417 LVSVIVNAT
+417 VNAT

-436 DGNYDDNN
+436 DCNYDDNN
-444 NAKDRKIYVPTAS
+444 NAKDRKIYVPKAS
-457 VESYKSDWSAYG
+457 VESYKTAWSTYG
-469 NDIMRFITEESGSYG
+469 SDIMRFITEESGSYG
-484 TGVTWKLTGIPDN
+484 TDVTWKLTGIPDN

-612 IGTSAFNRC
+612 IGQSAFNRC
-621 SGLTSVTIPAG
+621 SGLTSVTIPAS

-714 IVYSAFFGCSGLAT
+714 IVYSAFFGCSGLTSVEIPASVTSIGDYAFSGCSGLAT
-728 VTVYAPSCTLGFNA
+728 VTVYAPSCTLGDYA
-742 FSGCSNLKNIYVFSD
+742 FSACSNLKNIYVFSD
-757 KVASYQAAWSDY
+757 LVDDYKAAEHWSTY
-769 ANKITAMTPVASGTC
+769 TGKITGMTPVASGTC
-784 GKDTP
+784 GKETP

-803 RLFISGTGA
+803 RLIISGTGE

-841 SIGECAFQNCT
+841 SIGESAFN
-852 NLSSVTIPAS
+852 
-862 VTSIGNGVFIDCEK
+862 DCEK
-876 LTTVSIPASVTTIG
+876 LTTVSIPASVTSIG
-890 ESAFGYCSA
+890 NYAFGYCSA

-911 IGEEAFNHTALTS
+911 IGEEAFNNTALTS
-924 IEIPASVTSIGNGV
+924 IEIPASVTSIGNGA

-958 NDTNGALFNKDKTTL
+958 NDTNGVLFNKYKTTL

-989 SVTSICEKAFK
+989 GVTSICEKAFA

-1011 PNVTSIGDDAFKDCG
+1011 DDVTSIGDDAFNNTA
-1026 GLKSI
+1026 L
-1031 EIPSKVTSI
+1031 TSI
-1040 GNSAFEACGSL
+1040 A
-1051 TTVNILASVTS
+1051 IPASVTS
-1062 IGDNAF
+1062 IGKGAF
-1068 MDCSNLQSIEIHA
+1068 HL
-1081 NVTSIGKDAF
+1081 
-1091 NVCSS
+1091 CSS
-1096 LASVTLNNNP
+1096 LASVTLNSNP
-1106 TIGEDAF
+1106 TIGEEAF
-1113 FDNITVTMNLA
+1113 FYNTTVTMNLA
-1124 ATEVDG
+1124 AAEVGG
-1130 AKWTTFYNN
+1130 AHWTTFYNN

-1154 TVSGSELVLTP
+1154 TVSDSKLLLTP

-1176 VILKSTDKPVMTL
+1176 VILKSTGNPVMTL
-1189 TTTNS
+1189 TATNS
-1194 SGDFTDNALKG
+1194 SDTQANDLKG
-1205 LSKRTEIATS
+1205 LSVRTLASDVKTN
-1215 AYSANTIYVMGNTA
+1215 YSANTIYVMGN
-1229 KNGFG
+1229 KSNKFG

-1266 EEETTGIASM
+1266 DEETTGVASM
-1276 ADGIDDMSDEWYTLD
+1276 ADGIDNMSDEWYTLD
-1291 GRKLNGKPTTKGLY
+1291 GRKLNSKPTTKGLY

>member
-1 METKK
+1 
-6 QFFFMRAAMTLLV
+6 MRAAMSLLV

-55 AMADYEYSSQLPWR
+55 DMENYDNSDAPWYSICEE
-69 SYANAITTVVIE
+69 ITTVVI
-81 DGVTSI
+81 G
-87 GNYAF
+87 
-92 YCCTGVTSIEIPASV
+92 
-107 TSIGDYAFFECT
+107 
-119 GLTTVTFDGTPTLVS
+119 
-134 IGGSAFWGSGL
+134 
-145 TTVTIPASVTSIGNN
+145 
-160 AFQNCGSL
+160 
-168 ATMTVAGENKVYD
+168 
-181 SRNGCNAIIE
+181 
-191 KNTNTLIAGCINST
+191 
-205 IPASVTSIGDEAFNS
+205 
-220 CSGLTSVTIPAGV
+220 AGV
-233 TSIGNYAFNSCS
+233 TSIGNYAFSGCS
-245 GLTSVTIPASVTSIG
+245 GLTSV
-260 NYAFDCCSGLTS
+260 
-272 VTIPASVTSI
+272 
-282 GEGVFEYCKNL
+282 
-293 ATITVEDGN
+293 
-302 TVYNSRNGCNAI
+302 
-314 IETSSNKL
+314 
-322 IAGCKNTTIPASVT
+322 TIPASVT

-347 GLTSVEIPTNVTSIG
+347 GLTSV
-362 DNAFFECNGLTSI
+362 
-375 SIPSSVT
+375 
-382 SIGNAAFDGCSNL
+382 
-395 TTVTIPSSVTSI
+395 TIPASVTSI
-407 GEGAFAGCSN
+407 GECAFGGSGLTSVTIPASVTSIGESAFFFCSN
-417 LVSVIVNAT
+417 LAT
-426 TPPTLGDYAF
+426 VAVYAPSCTLGYDAF
-436 DGNYDDNN
+436 AYCDNLTN
-444 NAKDRKIYVPTAS
+444 IYVFS
-457 VESYKSDWSAYG
+457 DLVDDYKAAWSAYA
-469 NDIMRFITEESGSYG
+469 NKITGMTPVASGTCG
-484 TGVTWKLTGIPDN
+484 KETPEDVTWRLEGEAGH
-497 YTLTISGTGAMV
+497 YGLFISGTGAMV

-565 SIGNYAFSGCSGLT
+565 SIGNYAFQDCSGLT

-612 IGTSAFNRC
+612 IGQSAFYGC

-642 DCSNLETIT
+642 DCSNLATIT

-687 SVTSIGNYAF
+687 SVTSIGDDAF
-697 YGCSGL
+697 GYCSGL
-703 TSITI
+703 TSIEI

-714 IVYSAFFGCSGLAT
+714 IGYSAFFGCSGLTSVEIPASVTSIGDYAFSDCSGLAT
-728 VTVYAPSCTLGFNA
+728 VTVYAPSCTLGYDA
-742 FSGCSNLKNIYVFSD
+742 FSACGNLKNIYVFSD
-757 KVASYQAAWSDY
+757 LVDDYKAAEHWSTY
-769 ANKITAMTPVASGTC
+769 SGKITAMTPVASGTC
-784 GKDTP
+784 GKETP

-803 RLFISGTGA
+803 GLFISGTGE

-827 SENIKTI
+827 SENIKT
-834 VIENGVT
+834 VLIENGVT
-841 SIGECAFQNCT
+841 SIGECAFCECNGLT
-852 NLSSVTIPAS
+852 SISIPSSVTSIGPSAFEGCSALTSIEIPAS
-862 VTSIGNGVFIDCEK
+862 VTSIGNY
-876 LTTVSIPASVTTIG
+876 
-890 ESAFGYCSA
+890 AFGYCSA

-911 IGEEAFNHTALTS
+911 IGEEAFNNTALTS
-924 IEIPASVTSIGNGV
+924 IEIPASVTSIGNGA
-938 FIDCEK
+938 FNDCEK

-958 NDTNGALFNKDKTTL
+958 NDTNGALFNKYKTTL

-982 DSYVIPT
+982 DSYEIPDN
-989 SVTSICEKAFK
+989 VTSICEKAFK

-1011 PNVTSIGDDAFKDCG
+1011 PNVTSIGDDAFNNTA
-1026 GLKSI
+1026 LTSI
-1031 EIPSKVTSI
+1031 EIPASVTSI
-1040 GNSAFEACGSL
+1040 GKGAFQACGSL
-1051 TTVNILASVTS
+1051 TTVNILANVTS

-1068 MDCSNLQSIEIHA
+1068 MECSNLQSIEIHA
-1081 NVTSIGKDAF
+1081 NVTSIGNYAF

-1106 TIGEDAF
+1106 TIGEEAF
-1113 FDNITVTMNLA
+1113 FYNTTVTMNLA
-1124 ATEVDG
+1124 AAEVGG
-1130 AKWTTFYNN
+1130 AHWTTFYNN

-1154 TVSGSELVLTP
+1154 VVSGSELVLTA
-1165 ISDKIVNAGNA
+1165 ISDKIVDAGNA
-1176 VILKSTDKPVMTL
+1176 VILKSTGNPVMTL

-1194 SGDFTDNALKG
+1194 SDDFTDNALKG
-1205 LSKRTEIATS
+1205 LSERTEIATS
-1215 AYSANTIYVMGNTA
+1215 AYSANTIYVMGNTT

-1240 EYMPANK
+1240 AYMPANK

-1266 EEETTGIASM
+1266 EEETTGVASM
-1276 ADGIDDMSDEWYTLD
+1276 ADGIDNMSDEWYTLD
-1291 GRKLNGKPTTKGLY
+1291 GRKLNSKPTTKGLY

>member
-1 METKK
+1 MKTKK
-6 QFFFMRAAMTLLV
+6 QFFFMRAAMSLLV
-19 MLCSL
+19 ILCSL

-55 AMADYEYSSQLPWR
+55 DMEDYDDSDAPWSSICEE
-69 SYANAITTVVIE
+69 ITTVVI
-81 DGVTSI
+81 G
-87 GNYAF
+87 
-92 YCCTGVTSIEIPASV
+92 
-107 TSIGDYAFFECT
+107 
-119 GLTTVTFDGTPTLVS
+119 
-134 IGGSAFWGSGL
+134 
-145 TTVTIPASVTSIGNN
+145 
-160 AFQNCGSL
+160 
-168 ATMTVAGENKVYD
+168 
-181 SRNGCNAIIE
+181 
-191 KNTNTLIAGCINST
+191 
-205 IPASVTSIGDEAFNS
+205 
-220 CSGLTSVTIPAGV
+220 AGV
-233 TSIGNYAFNSCS
+233 TSIGNYAFSGCS
-245 GLTSVTIPASVTSIG
+245 DLTSV
-260 NYAFDCCSGLTS
+260 
-272 VTIPASVTSI
+272 
-282 GEGVFEYCKNL
+282 
-293 ATITVEDGN
+293 
-302 TVYNSRNGCNAI
+302 
-314 IETSSNKL
+314 
-322 IAGCKNTTIPASVT
+322 TIPASVT

-347 GLTSVEIPTNVTSIG
+347 GLTSV
-362 DNAFFECNGLTSI
+362 
-375 SIPSSVT
+375 
-382 SIGNAAFDGCSNL
+382 
-395 TTVTIPSSVTSI
+395 TIPASVTSI
-407 GEGAFAGCSN
+407 GECAFGGSGLTCVTIPA
-417 LVSVIVNAT
+417 SVTSIGESAFFFCGQLTSVLVNAT

-436 DGNYDDNN
+436 DCNYDDNN

-484 TGVTWKLTGIPDN
+484 TDVTWKLTGIPDN

-612 IGTSAFNRC
+612 IGQSAFNRC
-621 SGLTSVTIPAG
+621 SGLTSVTIPAS

-642 DCSNLETIT
+642 DCSNLATIT

-714 IVYSAFFGCSGLAT
+714 IAYSAFFGCSGLAT

-742 FSGCSNLKNIYVFSD
+742 FSACGNLKNIYVFSD
-757 KVASYQAAWSDY
+757 LVDDYKAAWSAY
-769 ANKITAMTPVASGTC
+769 ENKITAMTPVASGTC
-784 GKDTP
+784 GKETP

-803 RLFISGTGA
+803 GLFISGTGE

-841 SIGECAFQNCT
+841 SIGECAFCECNGLT
-852 NLSSVTIPAS
+852 SISIPSS
-862 VTSIGNGVFIDCEK
+862 VTSIGNYAFDGCSNLTTVTIPSSVTSIGEGAFNDCEK
-876 LTTVSIPASVTTIG
+876 LTTVSIPASVTSIG
-890 ESAFGYCSA
+890 NYAFGYCSA

-911 IGEEAFNHTALTS
+911 IGEEAFNNTALTS
-924 IEIPASVTSIGNGV
+924 IEIPASVTSIGNGA

-982 DSYVIPT
+982 DSYVIPA
-989 SVTSICEKAFK
+989 SVTSIGEKAFA

-1011 PNVTSIGDDAFKDCG
+1011 DNVTSIGDDAFNNTA
-1026 GLKSI
+1026 L
-1031 EIPSKVTSI
+1031 TSI
-1040 GNSAFEACGSL
+1040 G
-1051 TTVNILASVTS
+1051 IPASVTS
-1062 IGDNAF
+1062 IGKGAF
-1068 MDCSNLQSIEIHA
+1068 HL
-1081 NVTSIGKDAF
+1081 
-1091 NVCSS
+1091 CSS
-1096 LASVTLNNNP
+1096 LASVALNSNP
-1106 TIGEDAF
+1106 TIGEEAF
-1113 FDNITVTMNLA
+1113 FYNTTVTMNLA
-1124 ATEVDG
+1124 AAEVGG
-1130 AKWTTFYNN
+1130 AHWTTFYNN

-1205 LSKRTEIATS
+1205 LSERTEIATS
-1215 AYSANTIYVMGNTA
+1215 AYSANTIYVMGNTT

-1240 EYMPANK
+1240 AYMPANK

-1266 EEETTGIASM
+1266 DEETTGVASM
-1276 ADGIDDMSDEWYTLD
+1276 ADGIDNMSDVWYTLD

>member
-1 METKK
+1 MKTKK
-6 QFFFMRAAMTLLV
+6 QFFFMRAAMSLLV

-45 THTLTINGTG
+45 THTLTISGSG

-92 YCCTGVTSIEIPASV
+92 SGCSGLTSVEIPTNV

-205 IPASVTSIGDEAFNS
+205 IPASVTSIGDEAFNC

-362 DNAFFECNGLTSI
+362 DNAFSGCTGLI
-375 SIPSSVT
+375 SVTIPASVT
-382 SIGNAAFDGCSNL
+382 SIG
-395 TTVTIPSSVTSI
+395 V
-407 GEGAFAGCSN
+407 GAFIFCGQ
-417 LVSVIVNAT
+417 LTSVLVNAT

-436 DGNYDDNN
+436 DS
-444 NAKDRKIYVPTAS
+444 NASGRKIYVPTAS
-457 VESYKSDWSAYG
+457 VESYKSDWSTYR
-469 NDIMRFITEESGSYG
+469 NDIMAFTTERSGSCG
-484 TGVTWKLTGIPDN
+484 TDVTWKLTGIPDN
-497 YTLTISGTGAMV
+497 YTLTISGSGAIN
-509 DYSKSSD
+509 D
-516 RPWTD
+516 RPWTGY
-521 DANEIKDA
+521 AN
-529 KGIKTVVIGNGV
+529 GIKTVVIGSGV
-541 TSIGGYAFSYCSGLA
+541 TSIGD
-556 SVTIPASVT
+556 
-565 SIGNYAFSGCSGLT
+565 N
-579 SIEIPSNVTSIGT
+579 
-592 RAFFGCSGLTSIE
+592 AFFGCSGLTSIE
-605 IPSNVTS
+605 IP
-612 IGTSAFNRC
+612 
-621 SGLTSVTIPAG
+621 
-632 VTSIGDYVFN
+632 
-642 DCSNLETIT
+642 
-651 VETSNT
+651 
-657 VYNSRNGCNAI
+657 
-668 IETSSNK
+668 
-675 LIAGCKNTTIPA
+675 A
-687 SVTSIGNYAF
+687 SVTSIGKYAF
-697 YGCSGL
+697 S
-703 TSITI
+703 
-708 PASVTS
+708 
-714 IVYSAFFGCSGLAT
+714 GCSGLAT
-728 VTVYAPSCTLGFNA
+728 VTVYAPSCTLGSNA
-742 FSGCSNLKNIYVFSD
+742 FSACGNLKNIYVFSD
-757 KVASYQAAWSDY
+757 LVDDYKAAWSAY
-769 ANKITAMTPVASGTC
+769 ESKITAMTPVASGTC
-784 GKDTP
+784 GKETP

-803 RLFISGTGA
+803 RLIISGTGE

-841 SIGECAFQNCT
+841 SIGECAFCECNGLT
-852 NLSSVTIPAS
+852 SISIPASVTSIGPSAFEGCSALTSIEIPAS
-862 VTSIGNGVFIDCEK
+862 VTSIGNY
-876 LTTVSIPASVTTIG
+876 
-890 ESAFGYCSA
+890 AFGYCSA

-911 IGEEAFNHTALTS
+911 IGEEAFNNTALTS
-924 IEIPASVTSIGNGV
+924 IEIPASVTSIGNGA

-958 NDTNGALFNKDKTTL
+958 NDTNGALFNKEKTTL
-973 IKYPKGNNA
+973 IKYPEGNDA
-982 DSYVIPT
+982 DSYKIPA
-989 SVTSICEKAFK
+989 SVTSIGEKAFK
-1000 GCEDLETVTLP
+1000 GCGDLETVTLP
-1011 PNVTSIGDDAFKDCG
+1011 DNVTSIGNEAFKDCG
-1026 GLKSI
+1026 GLQSI
-1031 EIPSKVTSI
+1031 EIPAKVTSI
-1040 GNSAFEACGSL
+1040 GNSAFQACGSL
-1051 TTVNILASVTS
+1051 TTVNILANVTS

-1068 MDCSNLQSIEIHA
+1068 MECSNLQSIEIHA
-1081 NVTSIGKDAF
+1081 NVTSIGNYAF

-1106 TIGEDAF
+1106 TIGEEAF
-1113 FDNITVTMNLA
+1113 FYNTTVTMNLA
-1124 ATEVDG
+1124 AAEVEG
-1130 AKWTTFYNN
+1130 AHWTTFYNN

-1154 TVSGSELVLTP
+1154 AVSGSELVLTA

-1176 VILKSTDKPVMTL
+1176 VILKSTGNPVMTL
-1189 TTTNS
+1189 KADNS
-1194 SGDFTDNALKG
+1194 TGDYSDNELKG
-1205 LSKRTEIATS
+1205 LSVRTLASDVKTN
-1215 AYSANTIYVMGNTA
+1215 YSANSLYVMGN
-1229 KNGFG
+1229 KSNKFG

-1240 EYMPANK
+1240 TYMPANK

-1266 EEETTGIASM
+1266 DEETTGIASM
-1276 ADGIDDMSDEWYTLD
+1276 ADGIDNMSDEWYTLD

-1305 IVNGKKVMIK
+1305 IVKGKKVMIK

>member
-1 METKK
+1 MKTKK
-6 QFFFMRAAMTLLV
+6 QFFFMRAAMSLLV

-55 AMADYEYSSQLPWR
+55 DMEDYDDSDAPWSSICEE
-69 SYANAITTVVIE
+69 ITTVVI
-81 DGVTSI
+81 G
-87 GNYAF
+87 
-92 YCCTGVTSIEIPASV
+92 
-107 TSIGDYAFFECT
+107 
-119 GLTTVTFDGTPTLVS
+119 
-134 IGGSAFWGSGL
+134 
-145 TTVTIPASVTSIGNN
+145 
-160 AFQNCGSL
+160 
-168 ATMTVAGENKVYD
+168 
-181 SRNGCNAIIE
+181 
-191 KNTNTLIAGCINST
+191 
-205 IPASVTSIGDEAFNS
+205 
-220 CSGLTSVTIPAGV
+220 AGV
-233 TSIGNYAFNSCS
+233 TSIGNYAFSGCS
-245 GLTSVTIPASVTSIG
+245 GLTSV
-260 NYAFDCCSGLTS
+260 
-272 VTIPASVTSI
+272 
-282 GEGVFEYCKNL
+282 
-293 ATITVEDGN
+293 
-302 TVYNSRNGCNAI
+302 
-314 IETSSNKL
+314 
-322 IAGCKNTTIPASVT
+322 TIPASVT

-347 GLTSVEIPTNVTSIG
+347 GLTSV
-362 DNAFFECNGLTSI
+362 
-375 SIPSSVT
+375 
-382 SIGNAAFDGCSNL
+382 
-395 TTVTIPSSVTSI
+395 TIPASVTSI
-407 GEGAFAGCSN
+407 GECAFGGSGLTCVTIPA
-417 LVSVIVNAT
+417 SVTSIGESAFFFCGQLTSVLVNAT

-436 DGNYDDNN
+436 DCNYDDNN
-444 NAKDRKIYVPTAS
+444 NAKDRKIYVPKAS
-457 VESYKSDWSAYG
+457 VGSYKTAWSTYG
-469 NDIMRFITEESGSYG
+469 SDIMRFITEESGSYG
-484 TGVTWKLTGIPDN
+484 TDVTWKLTGIPDN

-612 IGTSAFNRC
+612 IGQSAFNRC

-642 DCSNLETIT
+642 DCSNLATIT

-714 IVYSAFFGCSGLAT
+714 IAYSAFFGCSGLAT

-742 FSGCSNLKNIYVFSD
+742 FSACGNLKNIYVFSD
-757 KVASYQAAWSDY
+757 LVDDYKAAWSAY
-769 ANKITAMTPVASGTC
+769 ESKIKGMVGGYCGTTDH
-784 GKDTP
+784 K
-789 EDVTWRLEGEAGHY
+789 EDVVWRYDNGTLT
-803 RLFISGTGA
+803 ISGTGE

-841 SIGECAFQNCT
+841 SIGECAFCECNGLT
-852 NLSSVTIPAS
+852 SISIPAS
-862 VTSIGNGVFIDCEK
+862 VTSIGAEAFNGCSN
-876 LTTVSIPASVTTIG
+876 LTTVSIPASVTSIG
-890 ESAFGYCSA
+890 NYAFGYCSA

-911 IGEEAFNHTALTS
+911 IGEEAFNNTALTS

-938 FIDCEK
+938 FNDCEK

-982 DSYVIPT
+982 DSYEIPT
-989 SVTSICEKAFK
+989 SVTSICEKAFAD
-1000 GCEDLETVTLP
+1000 CEDLETVTLP
-1011 PNVTSIGDDAFKDCG
+1011 DNVTSIGDDAFNNTA
-1026 GLKSI
+1026 LTSI
-1031 EIPSKVTSI
+1031 EIP
-1040 GNSAFEACGSL
+1040 
-1051 TTVNILASVTS
+1051 ASVTS
-1062 IGDNAF
+1062 IGKGAF
-1068 MDCSNLQSIEIHA
+1068 HL
-1081 NVTSIGKDAF
+1081 
-1091 NVCSS
+1091 CSS
-1096 LASVTLNNNP
+1096 LASVKLNSNP
-1106 TIGEDAF
+1106 TIGEEAF
-1113 FDNITVTMNLA
+1113 FYNTTVTMNLA
-1124 ATEVDG
+1124 AAEVDG

-1154 TVSGSELVLTP
+1154 TVSGSELVLTA

-1176 VILKSTDKPVMTL
+1176 VILKSTDNPVMTL
-1189 TTTNS
+1189 KADNS
-1194 SGDFTDNALKG
+1194 TGDYSDNALKG
-1205 LSKRTEIATS
+1205 LSVRTLASDVKTN
-1215 AYSANTIYVMGNTA
+1215 YSANTIYVMGN
-1229 KNGFG
+1229 KSNKFG

-1266 EEETTGIASM
+1266 EEETTGVASM

>member
-1 METKK
+1 MKTKK
-6 QFFFMRAAMTLLV
+6 QFFFMRAAMSLLV

-45 THTLTINGTG
+45 THTLTISGSG

-92 YCCTGVTSIEIPASV
+92 YCCSGLTSVTIPASV

-191 KNTNTLIAGCINST
+191 KNTNTLIAGCNNST
-205 IPASVTSIGDEAFNS
+205 IPAGVTSIGDEAFN
-220 CSGLTSVTIPAGV
+220 C
-233 TSIGNYAFNSCS
+233 CS

-362 DNAFFECNGLTSI
+362 DNAFSECNGLTSI

-382 SIGNAAFDGCSNL
+382 SIGNDAFQGCSNL

-426 TPPTLGDYAF
+426 TPPTLGEYAF
-436 DGNYDDNN
+436 EENYDDDD
-444 NAKDRKIYVPTAS
+444 NAKDRKIYVPKAS
-457 VESYKSDWSAYG
+457 VESYKSDWSAYT
-469 NDIMRFITEESGSYG
+469 NDIIRFTTEESGSYG
-484 TGVTWKLTGIPDN
+484 TDVTWKLTGIPDN

-541 TSIGGYAFSYCSGLA
+541 TSIGGYAFSYCSGLT

-579 SIEIPSNVTSIGT
+579 SIEIPSNVTSIGQ
-592 RAFFGCSGLTSIE
+592 
-605 IPSNVTS
+605 
-612 IGTSAFNRC
+612 SAFYGC

-642 DCSNLETIT
+642 DCSNLATIT

-697 YGCSGL
+697 GYCSGL
-703 TSITI
+703 TSIEI

-714 IVYSAFFGCSGLAT
+714 IDDNAFFGCSGLTSVEIPASVTSIGEYAFDGCSGLAT

-742 FSGCSNLKNIYVFSD
+742 FSACGNLKNIYVFSD
-757 KVASYQAAWSDY
+757 LVDDYKAAWSAFESIIKQMVGGY
-769 ANKITAMTPVASGTC
+769 CGTTDH
-784 GKDTP
+784 K
-789 EDVTWRLEGEAGHY
+789 EDVVWRYDNGTLT
-803 RLFISGTGA
+803 ISGTGE

-841 SIGECAFQNCT
+841 SIGECAFCECNGLT
-852 NLSSVTIPAS
+852 SISIPAS
-862 VTSIGNGVFIDCEK
+862 VTSIGASAFNGCSN
-876 LTTVSIPASVTTIG
+876 LTTVSIPASVTSIG
-890 ESAFGYCSA
+890 NYAFGYCSA

-911 IGEEAFNHTALTS
+911 IGEEAFNNTALTS
-924 IEIPASVTSIGNGV
+924 IEIPASVTSIGNGA

-958 NDTNGALFNKDKTTL
+958 NDTNGALFNKEKTTL
-973 IKYPKGNNA
+973 IKYPEGNDA
-982 DSYVIPT
+982 DSYKIPA
-989 SVTSICEKAFK
+989 SVTSIGEKAFK
-1000 GCEDLETVTLP
+1000 GCGDLETVTLP
-1011 PNVTSIGDDAFKDCG
+1011 DNVTSIGNEAFKDCG
-1026 GLKSI
+1026 GLQSI
-1031 EIPSKVTSI
+1031 EIPAKVTSI
-1040 GNSAFEACGSL
+1040 GNSAFQACGSL
-1051 TTVNILASVTS
+1051 TTVNILANVTS

-1068 MDCSNLQSIEIHA
+1068 MECSNLQSIEIHA
-1081 NVTSIGKDAF
+1081 NVTSIGNYAF

-1106 TIGEDAF
+1106 TIGEEAF
-1113 FDNITVTMNLA
+1113 FYNTTVTMNLA
-1124 ATEVDG
+1124 AAEVGG
-1130 AKWTTFYNN
+1130 AHWTTFYNN

-1154 TVSGSELVLTP
+1154 VVSGSELVLTA
-1165 ISDKIVNAGNA
+1165 ISDKIVDAGNA
-1176 VILKSTDKPVMTL
+1176 VILKSTGNPVMTL

-1194 SGDFTDNALKG
+1194 SDDFTDNALKG
-1205 LSKRTEIATS
+1205 LSERTEIATS
-1215 AYSANTIYVMGNTA
+1215 AYSASTIYVMGNTA

-1240 EYMPANK
+1240 AYMPANK

-1266 EEETTGIASM
+1266 DEETTGVASM
-1276 ADGIDDMSDEWYTLD
+1276 ADGIDNMSDVWYTLD

>member
-1 METKK
+1 MKTKK
-6 QFFFMRAAMTLLV
+6 QFFFMRAAMSLLV

-24 GAWADDS
+24 GAWADVS

-45 THTLTINGTG
+45 THTLTINGSG

-191 KNTNTLIAGCINST
+191 KNTNTLIAGCNNST
-205 IPASVTSIGDEAFNS
+205 IPAGVTSIGDEAFN
-220 CSGLTSVTIPAGV
+220 C
-233 TSIGNYAFNSCS
+233 CS

-362 DNAFFECNGLTSI
+362 DNAFLECNGLTSI

-382 SIGNAAFDGCSNL
+382 SIGNDAFQGCSNL

-426 TPPTLGDYAF
+426 TPPTLGEYAF
-436 DGNYDDNN
+436 EENYDDDD
-444 NAKDRKIYVPTAS
+444 NAKDRKIYVPKAS
-457 VESYKSDWSAYG
+457 VESYKSDWSAYT
-469 NDIMRFITEESGSYG
+469 NDIIRFTTEESGSYG
-484 TGVTWKLTGIPDN
+484 TDVTWKLTGIPDN

-541 TSIGGYAFSYCSGLA
+541 TSIGGYAFSYCSGLT

-579 SIEIPSNVTSIGT
+579 SIEIPSNVTSIGQ
-592 RAFFGCSGLTSIE
+592 
-605 IPSNVTS
+605 
-612 IGTSAFNRC
+612 SAFNRC

-642 DCSNLETIT
+642 DCSNLATIT

-714 IVYSAFFGCSGLAT
+714 IVYSAFFGCSGLTSVEIPASVTSIGDYAFSGCSGLAT
-728 VTVYAPSCTLGFNA
+728 VTVYAPSCTLGDYA
-742 FSGCSNLKNIYVFSD
+742 FSACGNLKNIYVFSD
-757 KVASYQAAWSDY
+757 LVDDYKAAWSDY
-769 ANKITAMTPVASGTC
+769 ESKITAMTPVASGTC
-784 GKDTP
+784 GKETP

-803 RLFISGTGA
+803 GLIITGTGA

-827 SENIKTI
+827 SENIKT
-834 VIENGVT
+834 VLIENGVT
-841 SIGECAFQNCT
+841 SIGNNAFYGCS
-852 NLSSVTIPAS
+852 NLTTVTIPSS
-862 VTSIGNGVFIDCEK
+862 VTSIGEGAFIGCEK

-890 ESAFGYCSA
+890 ESAFGYCSN
-899 LTSIEIPASVTT
+899 LTSIEIPASVTS
-911 IGEEAFNHTALTS
+911 IGEEAFNNTALTS

-973 IKYPKGNNA
+973 IKYPEGNNA
-982 DSYVIPT
+982 DSYEIPA

-1000 GCEDLETVTLP
+1000 GCGDLETVTLP
-1011 PNVTSIGDDAFKDCG
+1011 ANVTSIGNEAFKDCG
-1026 GLKSI
+1026 SLQSI
-1031 EIPSKVTSI
+1031 EIPANVTSI

-1051 TTVNILASVTS
+1051 TTVNILANVTS

-1081 NVTSIGKDAF
+1081 NVTSIGNYAF
-1091 NVCSS
+1091 HVCSS

-1106 TIGEDAF
+1106 TIGEYAF
-1113 FDNITVTMNLA
+1113 FDNTTVTMNLA
-1124 ATEVDG
+1124 AAEVEG

-1139 YGNFQADENTEVYKG
+1139 YGNFQADENTTVYKG
-1154 TVSGSELVLTP
+1154 TVNESSLMLTEVE
-1165 ISDKIVNAGNA
+1165 DKIVNSGTA
-1176 VILKSTDKPVMTL
+1176 VILKSSGNPVMTL
-1189 TTTNS
+1189 TESGSSDTN
-1194 SGDFTDNALKG
+1194 GNALKG
-1205 LSKRTEIATS
+1205 LSERTKISES
-1215 AYSANTIYVMGNTA
+1215 AYSANTIYVMGN
-1229 KNGFG
+1229 KSNKFG

-1240 EYMPANK
+1240 AYMPANK

-1266 EEETTGIASM
+1266 DEETTGVASM
-1276 ADGIDDMSDEWYTLD
+1276 ADGIDNMSDVWYTLD

>member
-1 METKK
+1 MS
-6 QFFFMRAAMTLLV
+6 LLV

-31 GSCGTNVT
+31 GSCGTDVT

-45 THTLTINGTG
+45 THTLTISGSG

-92 YCCTGVTSIEIPASV
+92 YCCSGLTSVTIPASV

-191 KNTNTLIAGCINST
+191 KNTNTLIAGCNNST
-205 IPASVTSIGDEAFNS
+205 IPAGVTSIGDEAFNC

-382 SIGNAAFDGCSNL
+382 SIGNDAFQGCSNL

-426 TPPTLGDYAF
+426 TPPTLGEYAF
-436 DGNYDDNN
+436 EENYDDDDND
-444 NAKDRKIYVPTAS
+444 KDRKIYVPKAS
-457 VESYKSDWSAYG
+457 VESYKSDWSAYR
-469 NDIMRFITEESGSYG
+469 NDIIRFITERSGSYG
-484 TGVTWKLTGIPDN
+484 TDVTWKLTGIPDN

-541 TSIGGYAFSYCSGLA
+541 TSIGGYAFSYCSGL
-556 SVTIPASVT
+556 
-565 SIGNYAFSGCSGLT
+565 
-579 SIEIPSNVTSIGT
+579 
-592 RAFFGCSGLTSIE
+592 
-605 IPSNVTS
+605 
-612 IGTSAFNRC
+612 
-621 SGLTSVTIPAG
+621 TSVTIPAG

-642 DCSNLETIT
+642 DCSNLATIT

-714 IVYSAFFGCSGLAT
+714 IAYSAFLGCSGLAT

-742 FSGCSNLKNIYVFSD
+742 FSACGNLKNIYVFSD
-757 KVASYQAAWSDY
+757 LVDDYKAAWSAY
-769 ANKITAMTPVASGTC
+769 ESKITAMTPVASGTC
-784 GKDTP
+784 GKETP

-803 RLFISGTGA
+803 RLIISGTGE
-812 MADYIYLNTRPWHNY
+812 MADYGYSSQPWNTNTEY
-827 SENIKTI
+827 IKT
-834 VIENGVT
+834 VLIENGVT
-841 SIGECAFQNCT
+841 SIGECAFCGCNGLTSISIPASVTSIGAEAFNDCE
-852 NLSSVTIPAS
+852 NLTTVTIPAS
-862 VTSIGNGVFIDCEK
+862 VTSIGNYAFNDCEK

-890 ESAFGYCSA
+890 NG
-899 LTSIEIPASVTT
+899 
-911 IGEEAFNHTALTS
+911 AFN
-924 IEIPASVTSIGNGV
+924 
-938 FIDCEK
+938 DCEK

-958 NDTNGALFNKDKTTL
+958 NDTNGVLFNKDKTTL
-973 IKYPKGNNA
+973 IKYPEGNNA

-989 SVTSICEKAFK
+989 SVTSICEKAFA

-1011 PNVTSIGDDAFKDCG
+1011 AYVTSIGNEAFRYCGSLKSIEIPDNVTSIGDDAFNLC
-1026 GLKSI
+1026 S
-1031 EIPSKVTSI
+1031 
-1040 GNSAFEACGSL
+1040 SL
-1051 TTVNILASVTS
+1051 TTVNIPASVTS
-1062 IGDNAF
+1062 IGNYAFSDCDN
-1068 MDCSNLQSIEIHA
+1068 
-1081 NVTSIGKDAF
+1081 
-1091 NVCSS
+1091 
-1096 LASVTLNNNP
+1096 LASVTLNSNP
-1106 TIGEDAF
+1106 TIGGGAF
-1113 FDNITVTMNLA
+1113 FDHTTVTMNLA
-1124 ATEVDG
+1124 AAEVDG

-1139 YGNFQADENTEVYKG
+1139 GYNFQADENTTVYKG
-1154 TVSGSELVLTP
+1154 TVNESSLMLTEVE
-1165 ISDKIVNAGNA
+1165 DKIVNSGTA
-1176 VILKSTDKPVMTL
+1176 VILKSSGNPVMTL
-1189 TTTNS
+1189 TESGSSDTN
-1194 SGDFTDNALKG
+1194 GNDLKG
-1205 LSKRTEIATS
+1205 LSERTKISES
-1215 AYSANTIYVMGNTA
+1215 AYSASTIYVMGNTA

-1234 FHKYTG
+1234 FHKYKG

-1266 EEETTGIASM
+1266 EEETTGVASM

-1305 IVNGKKVMIK
+1305 IVKGKKVMIK

>member
-6 QFFFMRAAMTLLV
+6 QFFFMRAAMSLLV

-55 AMADYEYSSQLPWR
+55 DMEDYDDSDAPWSSICEE
-69 SYANAITTVVIE
+69 ITTVVI
-81 DGVTSI
+81 G
-87 GNYAF
+87 
-92 YCCTGVTSIEIPASV
+92 
-107 TSIGDYAFFECT
+107 
-119 GLTTVTFDGTPTLVS
+119 
-134 IGGSAFWGSGL
+134 
-145 TTVTIPASVTSIGNN
+145 
-160 AFQNCGSL
+160 
-168 ATMTVAGENKVYD
+168 
-181 SRNGCNAIIE
+181 
-191 KNTNTLIAGCINST
+191 
-205 IPASVTSIGDEAFNS
+205 
-220 CSGLTSVTIPAGV
+220 AGV
-233 TSIGNYAFNSCS
+233 TSIGNYAFS
-245 GLTSVTIPASVTSIG
+245 G
-260 NYAFDCCSGLTS
+260 CSGLTS

-282 GEGVFEYCKNL
+282 GEC
-293 ATITVEDGN
+293 
-302 TVYNSRNGCNAI
+302 
-314 IETSSNKL
+314 
-322 IAGCKNTTIPASVT
+322 
-336 SIGNYAFSGCS
+336 AFGGS
-347 GLTSVEIPTNVTSIG
+347 GLT
-362 DNAFFECNGLTSI
+362 C
-375 SIPSSVT
+375 
-382 SIGNAAFDGCSNL
+382 
-395 TTVTIPSSVTSI
+395 
-407 GEGAFAGCSN
+407 
-417 LVSVIVNAT
+417 
-426 TPPTLGDYAF
+426 
-436 DGNYDDNN
+436 
-444 NAKDRKIYVPTAS
+444 
-457 VESYKSDWSAYG
+457 
-469 NDIMRFITEESGSYG
+469 
-484 TGVTWKLTGIPDN
+484 
-497 YTLTISGTGAMV
+497 
-509 DYSKSSD
+509 
-516 RPWTD
+516 
-521 DANEIKDA
+521 
-529 KGIKTVVIGNGV
+529 
-541 TSIGGYAFSYCSGLA
+541 
-556 SVTIPASVT
+556 VTIPASVT
-565 SIGNYAFSGCSGLT
+565 SIGESAFYFCSNLATVAVYAPSCTLGYDAFAYCDKLTNIYVFSDLVDDYKAAWSAYANKITGMTPVASGTCGKDTPEDVTWRLEGFTNNYALFISGTGAMEDYSKSDDQPWTNYANGIKTVVIGSGVTSIGDNAFSGCSGLT

-612 IGTSAFNRC
+612 IGQSAFNRC

-642 DCSNLETIT
+642 DCSNLATIT

-668 IETSSNK
+668 IEASSNK

-714 IVYSAFFGCSGLAT
+714 IVYSAFFGCSGLTSVEIPASVTSIGDYAFSGCSGLAT
-728 VTVYAPSCTLGFNA
+728 VTVYAPSCTLGDYA
-742 FSGCSNLKNIYVFSD
+742 FSACGNLKNIYVFSD
-757 KVASYQAAWSDY
+757 LVDDYKAAWSDY
-769 ANKITAMTPVASGTC
+769 ESKITAMTPVASGTC
-784 GKDTP
+784 GKETP

-803 RLFISGTGA
+803 GLFISGTGE

-841 SIGECAFQNCT
+841 SIGECAFCECNGLT
-852 NLSSVTIPAS
+852 SISIPAS
-862 VTSIGNGVFIDCEK
+862 VTSIGAEAFNGCSK
-876 LTTVSIPASVTTIG
+876 LTTVSIPASVTSIG
-890 ESAFGYCSA
+890 NYAFGYCSA

-911 IGEEAFNHTALTS
+911 IGEEAFNNTALTS

-938 FIDCEK
+938 FNDCEK

-982 DSYVIPT
+982 DSYEIPA
-989 SVTSICEKAFK
+989 SVTSICEKAFAD
-1000 GCEDLETVTLP
+1000 CEDLETVTLP
-1011 PNVTSIGDDAFKDCG
+1011 DNVTSIGDDAFNNTA
-1026 GLKSI
+1026 LTSI
-1031 EIPSKVTSI
+1031 EIP
-1040 GNSAFEACGSL
+1040 
-1051 TTVNILASVTS
+1051 ASVTS
-1062 IGDNAF
+1062 IGKGAF
-1068 MDCSNLQSIEIHA
+1068 HL
-1081 NVTSIGKDAF
+1081 
-1091 NVCSS
+1091 CSS
-1096 LASVTLNNNP
+1096 LASVKLNSNP

-1113 FDNITVTMNLA
+1113 FHNTTVKMNLA

-1154 TVSGSELVLTP
+1154 AVSGSELVLTA
-1165 ISDKIVNAGNA
+1165 ISDKIVNSGTA
-1176 VILKSTDKPVMTL
+1176 VILKSSGNPVMTL
-1189 TTTNS
+1189 TESGSSDTN
-1194 SGDFTDNALKG
+1194 GNDLKG
-1205 LSKRTEIATS
+1205 LSERTKISES
-1215 AYSANTIYVMGNTA
+1215 AYSANTIYVMGN
-1229 KNGFG
+1229 KSNKFG

-1266 EEETTGIASM
+1266 DEETTGIASM
-1276 ADGIDDMSDEWYTLD
+1276 ADCIDNMSDVWYTLD

>member
-1 METKK
+1 MS
-6 QFFFMRAAMTLLV
+6 LLV

-55 AMADYEYSSQLPWR
+55 DMEDYDDSDAPWSSICEE
-69 SYANAITTVVIE
+69 ITTVVI
-81 DGVTSI
+81 G
-87 GNYAF
+87 
-92 YCCTGVTSIEIPASV
+92 
-107 TSIGDYAFFECT
+107 
-119 GLTTVTFDGTPTLVS
+119 
-134 IGGSAFWGSGL
+134 
-145 TTVTIPASVTSIGNN
+145 
-160 AFQNCGSL
+160 
-168 ATMTVAGENKVYD
+168 
-181 SRNGCNAIIE
+181 
-191 KNTNTLIAGCINST
+191 
-205 IPASVTSIGDEAFNS
+205 
-220 CSGLTSVTIPAGV
+220 AGV
-233 TSIGNYAFNSCS
+233 TSIGNYAFSGCS
-245 GLTSVTIPASVTSIG
+245 GLTSV
-260 NYAFDCCSGLTS
+260 
-272 VTIPASVTSI
+272 
-282 GEGVFEYCKNL
+282 
-293 ATITVEDGN
+293 
-302 TVYNSRNGCNAI
+302 
-314 IETSSNKL
+314 
-322 IAGCKNTTIPASVT
+322 TIPASVT

-347 GLTSVEIPTNVTSIG
+347 GLTSV
-362 DNAFFECNGLTSI
+362 
-375 SIPSSVT
+375 
-382 SIGNAAFDGCSNL
+382 
-395 TTVTIPSSVTSI
+395 TIPASVTSI
-407 GEGAFAGCSN
+407 GECAFGGSGLTCVTIPA
-417 LVSVIVNAT
+417 SVTSIGESAFFFCGQLTSVLVNAT

-436 DGNYDDNN
+436 DCNYDDNN
-444 NAKDRKIYVPTAS
+444 NAKDRKIYVPKAS
-457 VESYKSDWSAYG
+457 VGSYKTAWSTYG
-469 NDIMRFITEESGSYG
+469 SDIMRFITEESGSYG
-484 TGVTWKLTGIPDN
+484 TDVTWKLTGIPDN

-541 TSIGGYAFSYCSGLA
+541 TSIGGYAFSYCSGLT

-605 IPSNVTS
+605 IPANVTS
-612 IGTSAFNRC
+612 IGQSAFNRC
-621 SGLTSVTIPAG
+621 SGLASVTIPAS

-642 DCSNLETIT
+642 DCSNLATIT

-714 IVYSAFFGCSGLAT
+714 IAYSAFFGCSGLAT

-742 FSGCSNLKNIYVFSD
+742 FSACGNLKNIYVFSD
-757 KVASYQAAWSDY
+757 LVDDYKAAWSAY
-769 ANKITAMTPVASGTC
+769 ESKIKGMVGGYCGTTDH
-784 GKDTP
+784 K
-789 EDVTWRLEGEAGHY
+789 EDVVWRYDNGTLT
-803 RLFISGTGA
+803 ISGTGE

-841 SIGECAFQNCT
+841 SIGECAFCECNGLT
-852 NLSSVTIPAS
+852 SISIPAS
-862 VTSIGNGVFIDCEK
+862 VTSIGAEAFNGCSK
-876 LTTVSIPASVTTIG
+876 LTTVSIPASVTSIG
-890 ESAFGYCSA
+890 NYAFGYCSA

-911 IGEEAFNHTALTS
+911 IGEEAFNNTALTS

-938 FIDCEK
+938 FNDCEK

-958 NDTNGALFNKDKTTL
+958 NDTNGALFNKGMTTL

-982 DSYVIPT
+982 DSYEIPA
-989 SVTSICEKAFK
+989 SVTSICEKAFAD
-1000 GCEDLETVTLP
+1000 CEDLETVTLP
-1011 PNVTSIGDDAFKDCG
+1011 DNVTSIGDDAFNNTA
-1026 GLKSI
+1026 LTSI
-1031 EIPSKVTSI
+1031 EIP
-1040 GNSAFEACGSL
+1040 
-1051 TTVNILASVTS
+1051 ASVTS
-1062 IGDNAF
+1062 IGKGAF
-1068 MDCSNLQSIEIHA
+1068 HL
-1081 NVTSIGKDAF
+1081 
-1091 NVCSS
+1091 CSS
-1096 LASVTLNNNP
+1096 LASVKLNSNP
-1106 TIGEDAF
+1106 TIGEEAF
-1113 FDNITVTMNLA
+1113 FYNTTVTMNLA
-1124 ATEVDG
+1124 AAEVDG

-1139 YGNFQADENTEVYKG
+1139 YGNFQTDENTEVYKG
-1154 TVSGSELVLTP
+1154 AVSGSELVLTA

-1176 VILKSTDKPVMTL
+1176 VILKSTDNPVMTL
-1189 TTTNS
+1189 TATNS
-1194 SGDFTDNALKG
+1194 SDTQANDLKG
-1205 LSKRTEIATS
+1205 LSVRTLASDVKTN
-1215 AYSANTIYVMGNTA
+1215 YSANTIYVMGN
-1229 KNGFG
+1229 KSNKFG

-1240 EYMPANK
+1240 AYMPANK

-1258 PLRMVIDD
+1258 PLRMVIDG
-1266 EEETTGIASM
+1266 EEETTGVASM

-1291 GRKLNGKPTTKGLY
+1291 GRKLNSKPTAKGLY